1 MWTGKTTGGNVLYT
15 EKEQLENNITELVKQ
30 NKLLLTKI
38 DAITKLVK
46 QMLDILLSY
55 NPKLAEQSKKELEKI
70 YEQTDDTRDKPKSD
84 TPG

>member
-1 MWTGKTTGGNVLYT
+1 MYT

-38 DAITKLVK
+38 DAITKLVE

-55 NPKLAEQSKKELEKI
+55 NPKLPEQSKKELEKI

>member
-38 DAITKLVK
+38 DAITKLVE

-70 YEQTDDTRDKPKSD
+70 YEQTDDTRDKPTSD
-84 TPG
+84 TTG

>member
-38 DAITKLVK
+38 DAITKLVE

>member
-1 MWTGKTTGGNVLYT
+1 MYT

-30 NKLLLTKI
+30 NKLLLIKI

-55 NPKLAEQSKKELEKI
+55 NPKLAEQTKEELEKI
-70 YEQTDDTRDKPKSD
+70 NEQTNDINNKSRSD
-84 TPG
+84 ISG